1 MPLTQIALKEL
12 EVREMTEARKIVPVI
27 DQPQAV
33 MTPMAMI
40 DRALTLGATPETL
53 EKLMALQE
61 RWEATEARRE
71 FNEAMALAK
80 TELKPVIKN
89 QNANFGSGKAAY
101 DYEDMLAVSRVVDPI
116 FIKHGLSYRYT
127 SHVEGNTVTVTC
139 IVSHRRGHREETTLS
154 APADTSGSKNPVQAV
169 GSTVTYLQRYT
180 LKLAAGLAA
189 AKDDD
194 GTGGNPDFA
203 QAITADQ
210 FSELREML
218 EESGSQEA
226 AMLAF
231 VKAECIEE
239 MTIAQ
244 YAKAKAAMAVKISQK
259 RQRAG
264 K

>member
-1 MPLTQIALKEL
+1 
-12 EVREMTEARKIVPVI
+12 MTEAKKLVPI
-27 DQPQAV
+27 DQTSPV

-40 DRALTLGATPETL
+40 DRALTMGATPETL
-53 EKLMALQE
+53 EKLLALQE

-71 FNEAMALAK
+71 FNEAMAAAK
-80 TELKPVIKN
+80 AEIKPVIKN
-89 QNANFGSGKAAY
+89 RHAGFDLKTGGRTDY
-101 DYEDMLAVSRVVDPI
+101 DYEDMLAVSQAVDPI

-127 SHVEGNTVTVTC
+127 SKVDGTTVTVTC

-154 APADTSGSKNPVQAV
+154 APVDASGSKNSVQAV

-203 QAITADQ
+203 QTITADQ
-210 FSELREML
+210 FRELRDML

-226 AMLAF
+226 AMLAY
-231 VKAECIEE
+231 VKAERVEE

-244 YAKAKAAMAVKISQK
+244 YAKAKAAMAVKISHK
-259 RQRAG
+259 RQKAS